1 MTGPD
6 LHPTISPIAGKRS
19 VRAAPVGAFMVAFV
33 LYTGLLLYAT
43 MAFWPPALAADLPA
57 NAPPPDSS
65 ATFFGTTYVMTRD
78 QNLLLLVAIL
88 GSLGAMA
95 HVMRSFAM
103 YVGQK
108 RLHWSWVGLYVTTPF
123 MGAVLA
129 TIAYILLR
137 AGLVGGTGSQ
147 EGSTWGFAAIATLVG
162 LFNAQATSKLKEI
175 FEVILAPA
183 KSHGDGLDPVASQ
196 HGTDGTVPTQPA
208 SGSAPAARA
217 TNGSSDGDSAPALA
231 PIPPTGAAGSMGAP
245 VPTGVAAIGDT
256 GAPSNAITDAE
267 TDSNG

>member
-1 MTGPD
+1 ALP
-6 LHPTISPIAGKRS
+6 AG
-19 VRAAPVGAFMVAFV
+19 FL
-33 LYTGLLLYAT
+33 LYTGLLLYAV
-43 MAFWPPALAADLPA
+43 MAFWPPALSPDLAA
-57 NAPPPDSS
+57 NAAPPDSR
-65 ATFFGTTYVMTRD
+65 ATFFGATVVMTRD

-103 YVGQK
+103 YVGQRK
-108 RLHWSWVGLYVTTPF
+108 LYWSWVGLYVTTPF

-162 LFNAQATSKLKEI
+162 LFNAQATSKLEQI

-183 KSHGDGLDPVASQ
+183 KC
-196 HGTDGTVPTQPA
+196 
-208 SGSAPAARA
+208 
-217 TNGSSDGDSAPALA
+217 DGDSVVQP
-231 PIPPTGAAGSMGAP
+231 
-245 VPTGVAAIGDT
+245 GDR
-256 GAPSNAITDAE
+256 DA
-267 TDSNG
+267 SVV